1 MSAAFV
7 GWGSS
12 QGPRESRRSTL
23 CRLQTRSLTDPE
35 PDVVGRI
42 KPRDVVD
49 GLAKGSVDVVDV
61 REENSREGGW
71 LVGSRKIPFSNLIS
85 KVGKG
90 YADDF
95 SKSPKIV
102 FHAGDEQV
110 IAAVAARTLYRSL
123 KARHHKTEAGVFI
136 IDGGFG
142 ALVRDFHKRSKLF
155 KELDLDHWKLNAP

>member
-7 GWGSS
+7 SWGSLHVRRGS
-12 QGPRESRRSTL
+12 KRSTL
-23 CRLQTRSLTDPE
+23 CGLQTRSLADPE

-42 KPRDVVD
+42 EPRDVVD

-85 KVGKG
+85 KAGKG

-95 SKSPKIV
+95 STSAKIV
-102 FHAGDEQV
+102 FHAGDGQV
-110 IAAVAARTLYRSL
+110 MAAVAARTLHRSL
-123 KARHHKTEAGVFI
+123 KARHHKNEAEVFI
-136 IDGGFG
+136 IEGGFG
-142 ALVRDFHKRSKLF
+142 ALVRHFHTRSKLF
-155 KELDLDHWKLNAP
+155 KELDLDYWISNAP